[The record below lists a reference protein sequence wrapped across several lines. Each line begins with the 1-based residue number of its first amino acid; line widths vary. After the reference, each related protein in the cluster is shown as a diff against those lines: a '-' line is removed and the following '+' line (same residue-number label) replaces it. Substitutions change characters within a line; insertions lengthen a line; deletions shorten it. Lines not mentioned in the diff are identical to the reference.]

1 MLGIISAV
9 WYEKQVLRHAET
21 EELTMLEQR
30 NCIDS
35 VCNLLTEKEQQ
46 MAVVLDLLEN
56 MPDVGEIVN
65 RKIPAIVGQ
74 TEEQPSPEAA
84 TTIEPPATG
93 NKKRN
98 LWSFFKKKGKKIG
111 LCPAKGENGNCRENT
126 GRRYTT
132 PHISKPAVFP

>member
-1 MLGIISAV
+1 MDKRCDRGYKPERTLQARILSGYILLTILVLGIISAV

-65 RKIPAIVGQ
+65 RKIPAIVL
-74 TEEQPSPEAA
+74 SL
-84 TTIEPPATG
+84 I
-93 NKKRN
+93 
-98 LWSFFKKKGKKIG
+98 
-111 LCPAKGENGNCRENT
+111 
-126 GRRYTT
+126 
-132 PHISKPAVFP
+132 HI